1 MRRMSHASNPKAM
14 SRIIRRAKRHSPRH
28 VPLKNQMLSAQGNWS
43 EIEAIGRRRRFE
55 YKSGLLNI
63 VVEPTIKGDGM
74 VYSLYLRMK
83 TEFCGKEK
91 TMAQAKRTAIVRLV
105 GELENTLREVKQ
117 EGVKIFSTHARNWI
131 SGPTHEVRL

>member
-1 MRRMSHASNPKAM
+1 MSKVEEKHAL
-14 SRIIRRAKRHSPRH
+14 IIAFIELQLHR
-28 VPLKNQMLSAQGNWS
+28 LKFEEKGELFN
-43 EIEAIGRRRRFE
+43 IEAIGRRRRFE

-117 EGVKIFSTHARNWI
+117 EGVKIFSTHVND
-131 SGPTHEVRL
+131 